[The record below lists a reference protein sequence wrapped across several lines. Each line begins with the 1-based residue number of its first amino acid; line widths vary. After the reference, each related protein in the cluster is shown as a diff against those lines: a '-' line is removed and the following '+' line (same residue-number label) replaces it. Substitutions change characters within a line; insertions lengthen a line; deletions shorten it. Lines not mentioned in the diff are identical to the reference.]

1 MLCLDF
7 STYLTLLGLISLT
20 IPWRILKVFKS
31 SNLYMVSKSH
41 SGLVDSARLLTLNYK
56 VLNMSHN
63 ELNRIS
69 IHITNLVDLKAL
81 ILNHNK
87 IKTIDNLASLTNLN
101 TLGKD
106 SVNNEQHPC
115 VLLLTKLS

>member
-1 MLCLDF
+1 
-7 STYLTLLGLISLT
+7 
-20 IPWRILKVFKS
+20 
-31 SNLYMVSKSH
+31 MVSKSN
-41 SGLVDSARLLTLNYK
+41 SVFVDSARLLTSNYK

-87 IKTIDNLASLTNLN
+87 IKTIDNLAPLTNLN
-101 TLGKD
+101 TLGKH
-106 SVNNEQHPC
+106 SVNYEQHPC
-115 VLLLTKLS
+115 FVIN